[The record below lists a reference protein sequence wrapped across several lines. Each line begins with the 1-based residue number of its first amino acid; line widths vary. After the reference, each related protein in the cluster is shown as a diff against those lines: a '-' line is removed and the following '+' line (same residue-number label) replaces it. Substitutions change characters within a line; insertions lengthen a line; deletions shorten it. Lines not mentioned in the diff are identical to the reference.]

1 MKVIS
6 VVNTKGGSGKTTVAT
21 NLAAIAASEGHKV
34 LLIDADG
41 RQASSVAFREFRE
54 VTNDKIRDK
63 NKDKDEKNQQPLLA
77 DFTVQSLPSDLIF
90 KQVKSYENAFDLI
103 IRDAGAGDSNIVRS
117 AIAAAYYGILII
129 PCPPSPYD
137 VLGASD
143 TLDLLTE
150 CRTTLD
156 IDAVLFMNMVFAN
169 NKINLLKD
177 VIETVQELSE
187 EYKIEQLSTS
197 LVNYLAY
204 KNGAREGKSVVE
216 YDKNGK
222 AAAQMIEFYNE
233 IMARLGM
240 KLKED

>member
-54 VTNDKIRDK
+54 VTNDKIREK

-103 IRDAGAGDSNIVRS
+103 IIDAGAGDSNIVRS

-129 PCPPSPYD
+129 PCPPSP
-137 VLGASD
+137 
-143 TLDLLTE
+143 
-150 CRTTLD
+150 
-156 IDAVLFMNMVFAN
+156 
-169 NKINLLKD
+169 
-177 VIETVQELSE
+177 
-187 EYKIEQLSTS
+187 
-197 LVNYLAY
+197 
-204 KNGAREGKSVVE
+204 
-216 YDKNGK
+216 
-222 AAAQMIEFYNE
+222 
-233 IMARLGM
+233 
-240 KLKED
+240 

>member
-41 RQASSVAFREFRE
+41 RQASSMAFAEFRE
-54 VTNDKIRDK
+54 KTNNEIRKK
-63 NKDKDEKNQQPLLA
+63 NEEKNLQQPLLA

-103 IRDAGAGDSNIVRS
+103 IIDAGAGDSNIVRS
-117 AIAAAYYGILII
+117 AIAAAYYGILIV

-143 TLDLLTE
+143 TLDILTE

-187 EYKIEQLSTS
+187 EYNIEQLSTN
-197 LVNYLAY
+197 LVSYLAY

-216 YDKNGK
+216 IDKNGK
-222 AAAQMIEFYNE
+222 AAIQMIELYNE